1 MKRFVSLLILCSLI
15 STLLVP
21 SGTAAIK
28 PGSTCKKLN
37 SISTVSGLKYTCSK
51 QGKKLI
57 WVKAK
62 VEKAKVEPAIDASP
76 YLTVKDLYAPRDFEF
91 SNGALYKV
99 KLSFEANTKYTKP
112 EVELVFKVDSGKWEL
127 PSQEIR
133 LRPTVESFSTVETS
147 TTFTADFK
155 LNARLPIGQWRIEF
169 ADLKYGTDQILKI
182 PTREF
187 NLSRTAYGSNDAK
200 PLEPIANTEY
210 VSFKSKKVERF
221 VWPGKFV
228 AFQTISKEYDPVIM
242 GRIVNAFDKAYQ
254 SYREITGYTPSP
266 SRQYKNLLVI
276 TEMSA
281 DEVGC
286 GAGCGYLGATGIE
299 LQTGLFNRLYNGVK
313 LYDQYDQAA
322 FYELGRNFWN
332 YASYR
337 SVLKGE
343 AVSQKWFDA
352 NTTGFAVYMRFL
364 TMNINEIPG
373 GPWDNGKGV
382 AWDAFYSE
390 MKNLAY
396 RQRDE
401 PGYTFTN
408 TFEAGRPP
416 YSGPLSVND
425 FWSSVLLY
433 FAPIGE
439 EKAFTKTFLANLSS
453 RPPARSTASGVQ
465 NFVDAISLTL
475 GKSIDSEFYSTLKF
489 GDAKSITN

>member
-1 MKRFVSLLILCSLI
+1 MKRLVGFLILCSLI
-15 STLLVP
+15 STLFVQ

-28 PGSTCKKLN
+28 PGSACKKLN
-37 SISTVSGLKYTCSK
+37 STSTVAGFKYTCSK

-62 VEKAKVEPAIDASP
+62 VELAKVEPAKEISS
-76 YLTVKDLYAPRDFEF
+76 YLTLKDFIAPGEFDF
-91 SNGALYKV
+91 SDGAVLKV
-99 KLSFEANTKYTKP
+99 KLSIESNAKYAKP

-133 LRPTVESFSTVETS
+133 LKPTFESASTIEKT
-147 TTFTADFK
+147 TTFIADFRVNSK
-155 LNARLPIGQWRIEF
+155 MPIGKWSFEF
-169 ADLKYGTDQILKI
+169 TDLKFGSDQVLRIPAREINLFRTPYGASDAQQVQPI
-182 PTREF
+182 PR
-187 NLSRTAYGSNDAK
+187 A
-200 PLEPIANTEY
+200 EY
-210 VSFKSKKVERF
+210 LSFKGKKVERF

-228 AFQTISKEYDPVIM
+228 AFQTISKDYDPVIM
-242 GRIVNAFDKAYQ
+242 GRIVSTFDKAYL
-254 SYREITGYTPSP
+254 SYREITGYIPSP

-276 TEMSA
+276 TEMAA

-313 LYDQYDQAA
+313 LHDQYDQAA

-332 YASYR
+332 YANYR

-373 GPWDNGKGV
+373 GPWDNGRGV
-382 AWDAFYSE
+382 AWDDFYSE

-396 RQRDE
+396 RQKND
-401 PGYTFTN
+401 PGYAFTN

-433 FAPIGE
+433 FSPTGD

-453 RPPARSTASGVQ
+453 RPPARSTATGVQ

-475 GKSIDSEFYSTLKF
+475 GKSIDFEFYSTLKF
-489 GDAKSITN
+489 GDAKALTS